1 MRKPVNENI
10 VKFVANMLTEDP
22 NLIQEARGNTGTY
35 QDDEIPLGNGVYGD
49 VTYTYELT
57 VDSPM
62 GGAPRYPTDMED
74 KAQIEVGN
82 LVDIQMVV
90 VGPDGNEIQATPE
103 QLQTW
108 KKIAANYF
116 YKNLHS
122 RVLEHEYDRAAQGY
136 HGPFRNEEPDDFDE
150 RRLRRRY

>member
-1 MRKPVNENI
+1 MRKPVNESV

-35 QDDEIPLGNGVYGD
+35 QDDEVPLGNGVYGD
-49 VTYTYELT
+49 VTYTYELD
-57 VDSPM
+57 VDNRRVY
-62 GGAPRYPTDMED
+62 PRYPTDMPD
-74 KAQIEVGN
+74 KAQIEVGD
-82 LVDIQMVV
+82 LVDIQMVA

-103 QLQTW
+103 QLQAW
-108 KKIAANYF
+108 KKVAADYF

-122 RVLEHEYDRAAQGY
+122 RVLEHEYDRASQGF
-136 HGPFRNEEPDDFDE
+136 HGPFKNEEPDDFDE